1 MKPVF
6 TKTVFGSILICIL
19 SAFSIRGVAGADTS
33 VDFNRDIRSIL
44 SNKCFKCH
52 GPDQNERKGG
62 LRLDVRSGALTKLD
76 SENVAIVPG
85 KLDQSELI
93 RRITSGD
100 ADERMPPADSGKKL
114 SAVEIKALTDWVR
127 QGAPYAKHWSYVK
140 PIRPALPKFGVKHDD
155 AKWPRN
161 AIDHF
166 LLRRLHAEGLAPSPE
181 ADRYALIRRVSLDLT
196 GLPPTWNEVKQFVD
210 DSDPKAF
217 EKLVDRLLEKQSY
230 GEHWARMWLDLAR
243 YADSAGYA
251 DDPPR
256 VIWGFRDYVIRSL
269 NANKPFDQFTIEQLA
284 GDLLP
289 NPTDEQLV
297 ATAFHR
303 NTLTNNEGGT
313 NDEEFRNV
321 AIVDR
326 VNTTMAVW
334 MGTTIAC
341 AQCHNHKFD
350 PISQEEFFRLFAI
363 LNNTQDADKRDESP
377 RIELWSDEQEQ
388 QKTKWKAEIAGLE
401 KTLVTATPKLM
412 AAQIN
417 WEKRFTNEP
426 KWQTLQ
432 PGRVQLKSAGTAAIN
447 DDGSVFVKQA
457 QKTDV
462 YTITTQPSAGTG
474 KLTAIRL
481 ETLPHDSL
489 PSKGAGHAG
498 GNFVVTR
505 VLTSIVPPENGQLSG
520 RFVRIENTGKAQILS
535 LAEVQILSGGENIA
549 GKGDSKQSSTAH
561 DGPAKLAIDGNT
573 DGDYAK
579 KSTTHTNT
587 EDNPWWEIDLKALL
601 PIDQIVVW
609 NRTDNDLHTRLKD
622 FRITVLDE
630 NRKPVWEQK
639 IAKPPKPK
647 GEYSLSGVRGINFA
661 AAFADFSQ
669 DGFAA
674 GRVLESQ
681 NPNEGG
687 WAVGTQT
694 GKPHVLTLILQAPV
708 DVPDGS
714 KVTVEIEQLSKHQN
728 HVLGQ
733 FRIGTTTDSEV
744 TEYAKTPSNILAIL
758 KTAAEKR
765 PAQQQMQLTNYYLG
779 IAPELKSQR
788 EQLARVKKQLTAAK
802 PYTTVPILRATVEK
816 SRRKT
821 LIQHR
826 GNFLDTGQEVSA
838 GVPSAFHA
846 IPAGQPANRLNLAKW
861 LVDKDNPLTARV
873 IVNRYWEKIFGTGIV
888 LTSEE
893 FGTQGELPVHPE
905 LLDWLAIEFV
915 DNGWDLKHLV
925 KLLVTSA
932 AYRQSSRVNPELL
945 ERDPANRLLARGPRF
960 RLSAEMVRDQAL
972 FVSGLL
978 SSKLYGPP
986 VKPPQ
991 PTIGL
996 TAAFGSGID
1005 WKTSEGED
1013 RYRRGLYTTWRRSNP
1028 YPSMAAFDAP
1038 NREVCTIRRDRT
1050 NTPLQALV
1058 TLNDPVYVE
1067 AAQALARQVA
1077 NAGESVT
1084 EKTRFGFETCLSRP
1098 PRDKELA
1105 LLIRLYEGSYKQF
1118 SKDADKAMQMATK
1131 PLGPAPEGSNVAE
1144 LAAWTVVCN
1153 VLLNLDEMFLKR

>member
-1 MKPVF
+1 MKRKSSRLVF
-6 TKTVFGSILICIL
+6 VFIIHIVF
-19 SAFSIRGVAGADTS
+19 SANCAGVVNAADTEI
-33 VDFNRDIRSIL
+33 DFNRDVRSIL

-52 GPDQNERKGG
+52 GPDENERQSG
-62 LRLDVRSGALTKLD
+62 LRLDERIGATTKLESD
-76 SENVAIVPG
+76 NIAIVPG
-85 KLDQSELI
+85 KLAESELI
-93 RRITSGD
+93 TRITDSD
-100 ADERMPPADSGKKL
+100 PDTRMPPADSGKNL
-114 SAVEIKALTDWVR
+114 SAREIKTLTDWVR
-127 QGAPYAKHWSYVK
+127 QGAPYAEHWSYVK
-140 PIRPALPKFGVKHDD
+140 PTRPAVPKVARNAGDST
-155 AKWPRN
+155 WPRN
-161 AIDHF
+161 AIDSF
-166 LLRRLHAEGLAPSPE
+166 LLRRLHAEGLSPSPE
-181 ADRYALIRRVSLDLT
+181 ADRYALVRRVSLDLT
-196 GLPPTWNEVKQFVD
+196 GLPPAWQEVQQFVN

-256 VIWGFRDYVIRSL
+256 VIWAFRDYVIRSL
-269 NANKPFDQFTIEQLA
+269 NANKPFDQFTIEQIA

-334 MGTTIAC
+334 MGTTIDC

-388 QKTKWKAEIAGLE
+388 QKTKWKAEIAELE
-401 KTLVTATPKLM
+401 NTLVTATPKLL
-412 AAQIN
+412 AAQTM
-417 WEKRFTNEP
+417 WEQQFTAEP

-432 PGRVQLKSAGTAAIN
+432 PSQVQLKSAGAASIN

-457 QKTDV
+457 RKTDV
-462 YTITTQPSAGTG
+462 YTVTTQPAAGTG

-481 ETLPHDSL
+481 ETIPHDSL
-489 PSKGAGHAG
+489 PKKGAGHSG

-505 VLTSIVPPENGQLSG
+505 VLASVVPPVNSQLNG
-520 RFVRIENTGKAQILS
+520 RYVRIENTGKARILS
-535 LAEVQILSGGENIA
+535 LAEVQILSGGDNIA
-549 GKGDSKQSSTAH
+549 GKGETKQSSTAH
-561 DGPAKLAIDGNT
+561 EGPAKLAIDGNT
-573 DGDYAK
+573 NGDYAK

-609 NRTDNDLHTRLKD
+609 NRTDNNLHTRLKD

-639 IAKPPKPK
+639 IVKPPKPN
-647 GEYSLSGVRGINFA
+647 GEYSLTGVREIQFA

-669 DGFAA
+669 NGFAA
-674 GRVLESQ
+674 ERVLDIKK
-681 NPNEGG
+681 PNESG
-687 WAVGTQT
+687 WAVGAQT
-694 GKPHVLTLILQAPV
+694 TKPHALTLILKTPAN
-708 DVPDGS
+708 VPDGS
-714 KVTVEIEQLSKHQN
+714 KVTVTIEQLSKYEK
-728 HVLGQ
+728 HVLGN
-733 FRIGTTTDSEV
+733 FRIGTTTDAGV
-744 TEYAKTPSNILAIL
+744 AEYAKTPSTMLAII
-758 KTAAEKR
+758 KTAAENR
-765 PAQQQMQLTNYYLG
+765 SSEQQAHLTNYFLG
-779 IAPELKSQR
+779 ITPDLKSQR
-788 EQLARVKKQLTAAK
+788 ERLARVQKQLTGIK
-802 PYTTVPILRATVEK
+802 PYTTVPILRAMAEK
-816 SRRKT
+816 TRRKT

-826 GNFLDTGQEVSA
+826 GNFLDTGKEVTE

-846 IPAGQPANRLNLAKW
+846 IPAGQPANRLTLARW
-861 LVDKDNPLTARV
+861 LVDKENPLTARV
-873 IVNRYWEKIFGTGIV
+873 IVNRYWEKIFGIGIV
-888 LTSEE
+888 QTSEE
-893 FGTQGELPVHPE
+893 FGTQGELPSHPK
-905 LLDWLAIEFV
+905 LLDWLATEFV
-915 DNGWDLKHLV
+915 DSGWDLKHLV

-932 AYRQSSRVNPELL
+932 AYRQSSRVNPMLL
-945 ERDPANRLLARGPRF
+945 ERDPENRLLARGPRF

-972 FVSGLL
+972 FVGGLL
-978 SSKLYGPP
+978 SSKMYGPP

-996 TAAFGSGID
+996 KAAFGSGID

-1067 AAQALARQVA
+1067 AAQSLARRMA
-1077 NAGESVT
+1077 KGGNSVS
-1084 EKTRFGFETCLSRP
+1084 EKTRFGIETCLSRS

-1105 LLIRLYEGSYKQF
+1105 LLTRLYETTYQRF
-1118 SKDADKAMQMATK
+1118 SKDTDKALQMATK
-1131 PLGPAPEGSNVAE
+1131 PLGPVPEGSDIAE
-1144 LAAWTVVCN
+1144 LAAFTVVSN